1 MLESA
6 PIPEVSEDSGLIA
19 IVDYDAGNLRSVE
32 RACAALRLEAAITPD
47 PDVVLRAERVIFPGV
62 GSAPAAMATIR
73 ARGLDEALRRVV
85 ADGKPVLGICI
96 GAQILLDRS
105 EEGDVACLGLIP
117 GVVRRFRPSD
127 PAIKV
132 PHMGWNQV
140 ATSFAHPLLAKLH
153 PREHVYFVHSYYPD
167 PASPQHVFGRSDHGE
182 TFCCALGKDNL
193 FATQFHPEKS
203 GEVGL
208 RILEAFGA
216 WDGRAC

>member
-1 MLESA
+1 M
-6 PIPEVSEDSGLIA
+6 IA

-32 RACAALRLEAAITPD
+32 RACAALRLDAVVTPD

-62 GSAPAAMATIR
+62 GYAPQAMAVVR
-73 ARGLDEALRRVV
+73 ARGLDEALRRAVSE
-85 ADGKPVLGICI
+85 GKPVLGICI
-96 GAQILLDRS
+96 GAQIILDHS
-105 EEGDVACLGLIP
+105 EEGDVDCLGLIP

-127 PAIKV
+127 RALKV

-140 ATSFAHPLLAKLH
+140 VPSCPHPLLAKLN

-167 PASPQHVFGRSDHGE
+167 PADPRHVFAHRDHGVPV
-182 TFCCALGKDNL
+182 CCALGRDNL

-208 RILEAFGA
+208 RILEAFGS